1 MTDPKQPKVQVSPD
15 AKGRCPGRKQVAF
28 NGGCWIEQAPMTA
41 EDCRAGGYEFREG
54 KCYAPV
60 LELPQKAV
68 PTSDP
73 VEAR

>member
-1 MTDPKQPKVQVSPD
+1 MTDPKQPKRQVSPD

-28 NGGCWIEQAPMTA
+28 NGGCWIEHSALTA
-41 EDCRAGGYEFREG
+41 EDCRAGGYEFLEG